1 MRYLPHT
8 DVDVQQML
16 DQIGVSNIDELFSG
30 VPENCRLKR
39 PLDLPAAKSEAE
51 TLAFLQKLA
60 EQNTKTSDWDSFL
73 GGGAYN

>member
-16 DQIGVSNIDELFSG
+16 DTIGVSCVDELFSW
-30 VPENCRLKR
+30 VPEECRLKR

-51 TLAFLQKLA
+51 LLAFLGGLA
-60 EQNTKTSDWDSFL
+60 KQN
-73 GGGAYN
+73 